1 MQLLKCG
8 DKVLLRNAQRDSR
21 KGGKFNKRWLGPYT
35 INDYLG
41 KGIIL
46 YKLENAVTGHV
57 LKKAV
62 NVCLLKIYND
72 PIYSSSKHESCNDA
86 ILDGS
91 SSKYSS
97 QDASQDDTN
106 LMSL

>member
-1 MQLLKCG
+1 M
-8 DKVLLRNAQRDSR
+8 
-21 KGGKFNKRWLGPYT
+21 
-35 INDYLG
+35 
-41 KGIIL
+41 
-46 YKLENAVTGHV
+46 TGHV
-57 LKKAV
+57 LIKAV

-106 LMSL
+106 FLKMMSL